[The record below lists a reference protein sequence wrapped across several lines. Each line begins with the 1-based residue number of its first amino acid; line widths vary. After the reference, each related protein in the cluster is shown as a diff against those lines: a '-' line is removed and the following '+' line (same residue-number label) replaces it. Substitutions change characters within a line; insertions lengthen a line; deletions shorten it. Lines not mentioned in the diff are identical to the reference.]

1 MKKMIVLAL
10 TQLFAFHYSL
20 LTMTAQPGY
29 DLTKLSHERLDRG
42 VVAIRNGEKVVVS
55 WRTLASDGTG
65 QPFDLYRNGVKL
77 NDLFLSEFGHTF
89 YFDYFLNRNQQLY

>member
-20 LTMTAQPGY
+20 LTMTAQPAY

-65 QPFDLYRNGVKL
+65 
-77 NDLFLSEFGHTF
+77 
-89 YFDYFLNRNQQLY
+89 